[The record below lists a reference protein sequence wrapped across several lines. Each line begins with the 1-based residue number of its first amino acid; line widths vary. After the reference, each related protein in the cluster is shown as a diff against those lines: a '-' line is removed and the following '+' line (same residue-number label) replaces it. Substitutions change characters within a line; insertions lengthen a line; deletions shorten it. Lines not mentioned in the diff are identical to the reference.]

1 MAELKFVA
9 RGSKLVAA
17 LMLHHDTYVRLCR
30 ARDFLAA
37 HFTRPVML
45 SEAAAVACLSP
56 FHFHRLFSKAFG
68 ETPHDF
74 QSRLRIKEAQ
84 HRLILDNDPV
94 TEICFALGYESLGT
108 FSSRFRRVVGNSP
121 MNYRRSIRSVFAVPA
136 LWRVQMIPY
145 CFAEFYGLAKSQ
157 E

>member
-1 MAELKFVA
+1 
-9 RGSKLVAA
+9 
-17 LMLHHDTYVRLCR
+17 MLDHDTYVRLCR

-37 HFTRPVML
+37 HYARRLTL
-45 SEAAAVACLSP
+45 NEAASVACLSP

-84 HRLILDNDPV
+84 HRLILDNEPV
-94 TEICFALGYESLGT
+94 TDICFDLGYESLGT

-121 MNYRRSIRSVFAVPA
+121 INYRRSVRSMFAVPA

-145 CFAEFYGLAKSQ
+145 CFVQFYGLEKSQ
-157 E
+157 D

>member
-1 MAELKFVA
+1 
-9 RGSKLVAA
+9 
-17 LMLHHDTYVRLCR
+17 MLDHDTYVRLCR
-30 ARDFLAA
+30 ARDFVAA
-37 HFTRPVML
+37 HYTRRL
-45 SEAAAVACLSP
+45 TLNDAASVACLSP

-74 QSRLRIKEAQ
+74 QSRLRLKEAQ

-94 TEICFALGYESLGT
+94 TDICFDLGYESLGT

-121 MNYRRSIRSVFAVPA
+121 ANYRRSVRSVFAVPT
-136 LWRVQMIPY
+136 LWRVQMIPF
-145 CFAEFYGLAKSQ
+145 CFVQFYGLGKPQ